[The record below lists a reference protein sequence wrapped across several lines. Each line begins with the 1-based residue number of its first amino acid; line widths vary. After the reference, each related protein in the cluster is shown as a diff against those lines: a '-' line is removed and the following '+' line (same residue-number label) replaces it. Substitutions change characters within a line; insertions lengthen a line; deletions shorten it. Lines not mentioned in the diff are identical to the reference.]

1 MMVQTIKGVATDPS
15 LVRGRDQ
22 DMRFADR
29 QWEDPLEDTALYV
42 PSASHQPSV
51 EESSILETGV
61 ISIQAGDLPL
71 ERVGPQE

>member
-1 MMVQTIKGVATDPS
+1 MMVQTIKGVAIDPS